1 MSAHQHP
8 SQNGAGD
15 GTEETTYS
23 DPSAAIF
30 SMYTTRAS
38 NFDDKDVESWKGGA
52 ENALIF
58 TGVFSSTVA
67 TFISMSYPKLQ
78 QDPNDIIQS
87 LLAQISQQ
95 LATPNG
101 TIIPPASLS
110 GQGSVTPSAYV
121 VFVNSLWFL
130 SLVLSLISAILAT
143 FLQQWARR
151 YLQVVRRNHEPHVRA
166 HTQEYFARG
175 TRKFNIFGLVEALP
189 SLLFVSL
196 LLFFAGLIVFAFLA
210 NRIVAEF
217 TLGIVGIFFIS
228 NINLT
233 LTPLIYHDCPFYTP
247 FTSLI
252 WYSAQAI
259 SLSSSSVLYH
269 CAKLWL
275 DCWGSDGGST
285 VKSIRDHYESM
296 AKSFSEG
303 MISRLENS
311 AKRISMSI
319 YKSMLVRTLHWL
331 KEDHE
336 LEEFVTGIP
345 GLCESKAL
353 ATHENDDTQGTI
365 RDVLAVLPG
374 PISFHPALPWA
385 IIQLA
390 QRALTSKLPTT
401 VQQRRTRA
409 CLKALYYIPGA
420 IRDLLAPYA
429 AGEHYC
435 LELLPLLN
443 SLESLETIDELWD
456 TPHDD
461 VALSVRCTAAVV
473 AAFMITPPRRSLNNF
488 VTSTIPFIW
497 KDEVGKQFLSKRL
510 GISAGADGICDPQ
523 HDSARLQN
531 LVCFLLD
538 ITDKLGHMHA
548 LQWTSDYEHRIR
560 SERRK
565 LFDTRHTEE
574 YRIGRG
580 TFDQRGDRGSRA
592 FVPAAQ
598 QDLITLTLEI
608 LARPVKKVAAQN
620 GPPVI
625 VADAIANAGASQR
638 DAFRDA
644 LQRLVQVG
652 FSQAGEWA
660 LEQAQTQ
667 AQTQVPPESMLR
679 TQARIR
685 ARATEGFEVT
695 KHALGPV
702 LRSLGLTDDMTLGV
716 VAPRSN

>member
-1 MSAHQHP
+1 MPAQKHP
-8 SQNGAGD
+8 SQNSAGD
-15 GTEETTYS
+15 DTKDTTYS

-30 SMYTTRAS
+30 SMYIAGAS
-38 NFDDKDVESWKGGA
+38 DFDDKLVGEWKGGA

-78 QDPNDIIQS
+78 PDPNDTIQS

-110 GQGSVTPSAYV
+110 DQGSFTPSASV

-130 SLVLSLISAILAT
+130 SLVLSLISALLAS

-151 YLQVVRRNHEPHVRA
+151 YLMLVQRNREPHVRA
-166 HTQEYFARG
+166 HVQEYFSKG
-175 TRKFNIFGLVEALP
+175 TRKFRVFAVVEALP
-189 SLLFVSL
+189 FLLFVSL
-196 LLFFAGLIVFAFLA
+196 LLFFAGLVVFASLA
-210 NRIVAEF
+210 NDSVAIITFGIIGICFFYYLGF
-217 TLGIVGIFFIS
+217 TQMSLRY
-228 NINLT
+228 
-233 LTPLIYHDCPFYTP
+233 PDCPYYTP
-247 FTSLI
+247 FTSLM
-252 WYSAQAI
+252 WYSAQMI
-259 SLSSSSVLYH
+259 QLFYVSVLYYG
-269 CAKLWL
+269 AKGLH
-275 DCWGSDGGST
+275 DYGRAVNQNT
-285 VKSIRDHYESM
+285 VKSFRDRHQSE
-296 AKSFSEG
+296 AKTFAGG

-311 AKRISMSI
+311 AKLISMDI
-319 YKSMLVRTLHWL
+319 YQSTLIRTLDWL

-353 ATHENDDTQGTI
+353 ATHKNDGTQRTI
-365 RDVLAVLPG
+365 RDVLAALPG
-374 PISFHPALPWA
+374 PMGFHASESLPWS

-390 QRALTSKLPTT
+390 QRALTSKLPKS
-401 VQQRRTRA
+401 VQQQRTRA
-409 CLKALYYIPGA
+409 CLKALCYIPGA
-420 IRDLLAPYA
+420 IRDLLATYA

-443 SLESLETIDELWD
+443 SPESLEIINELWD
-456 TPHDD
+456 TPDDD

-488 VTSTIPFIW
+488 VTSAIPFIW

-510 GISAGADGICDPQ
+510 GISANLQ
-523 HDSARLQN
+523 SDSARLQN

-538 ITDKLGHMHA
+538 ITDKLGHMNA
-548 LQWTSDYEHRIR
+548 LQWTSDYEDRIR
-560 SERRK
+560 SERRE

-580 TFDQRGDRGSRA
+580 TFDQRGYRESRA

-608 LARPVKKVAAQN
+608 LARPVRKVAAQN

-644 LQRLVQVG
+644 LLKLVQVG

-667 AQTQVPPESMLR
+667 VPPESMLR
-679 TQARIR
+679 TQARIQ
-685 ARATEGFEVT
+685 AQATDDFEVI
-695 KHALGPV
+695 KDALEPV
-702 LRSLGLTDDMTLGV
+702 LRSLGLTVEMRIPIRHV
-716 VAPRSN
+716 QVIP